1 MCHIITVAV
10 PSDIVTTCDVT
21 TNANDTTITGEE
33 FNRRLSKIPA
43 ELQTTEVRDNIFH
56 ELMGSDGHGYFRT
69 YGSSVPRSAVNG
81 QGFNPSQASSSSS
94 IAEIT
99 RPVREVV
106 TQELEQRITEKF
118 MVEFQGMKARLDSY
132 ESPQVGTN
140 SSERSLISVLR
151 CVDLSALTPPHNL
164 YHALREGEC

>member
-1 MCHIITVAV
+1 MCHAITVAV

-33 FNRRLSKIPA
+33 FNRRLSKMPE

-99 RPVREVV
+99 RQVREVV
-106 TQELEQRITEKF
+106 TQEIEQRITEKF

-140 SSERSLISVLR
+140 SSEQLVDTMGSVG
-151 CVDLSALTPPHNL
+151 VDIQDIEQIDSELVCTTT
-164 YHALREGEC
+164 